1 MGAAGAESGG
11 GRTREAPAEGGE
23 GLNGGVPKKHD
34 AAEKRG
40 DKKTDAIPTER
51 EILGGAKS
59 FEDKKFIE

>member
-1 MGAAGAESGG
+1 MATPLALFGA
-11 GRTREAPAEGGE
+11 APAEGGE
-23 GLNGGVPKKHD
+23 GLNGDFLKKHD
-34 AAEKRG
+34 DAAGAAEKRG